1 MSDDTDEPTTP
12 TTPPAADAERAAEAS
27 SAAAGAESDTDTD
40 AAQPD
45 TDARAAGT
53 APAGRLGSAFAGI
66 RRSVA
71 RKPVAWLI
79 GGFAAVLVVGSG
91 GAVAVAAAT
100 MPTPSTT
107 AAAPAPAST
116 ASRPSAS
123 ATPTP
128 SATPTA
134 PARTVPAD
142 VAGPAPLRTCS
153 VAGPASAAGLGQFEG
168 FVMNASTGETL
179 LDRNGQTPARTGS
192 VMKTLTTAT
201 ALNDLGGDYRIPTTV
216 VSEGAGTIAI
226 VGHGDPTLS
235 AGGGTVYPGAP
246 TLADLAQQV
255 KARLGD
261 TPVSTIV
268 TDDTYW
274 NDADAWDPTWPVS
287 ERTIGY
293 QPEVMAL
300 MVDGDRANPA
310 AATSPRSTDPVGRAG
325 AAFRTA
331 LANAGV
337 VGAGSATITK
347 RATTGSDTIAEVQS
361 QPVSTLIGQMI
372 PNSDNTLAEM
382 LARVSSKQSGSDGS
396 AASLTGVYQKA
407 LSAYGLNPAGIVI
420 KDGSGESGANAVS
433 PALVSQLMVKVAAG
447 EKGLGTLAQSLPV
460 AGVSGTLSSRFTGAN
475 AVARGKVHAKTGW
488 IDTANTLGG
497 YIDAADGTRLTFG
510 FYALGSS
517 RAAALPALDA
527 ITAAVYRCGNNLSN
541 G

>member
-1 MSDDTDEPTTP
+1 MSDATDRPDEPATSDE
-12 TTPPAADAERAAEAS
+12 PAAPAAS
-27 SAAAGAESDTDTD
+27 STPGDDAGDSPETASAPSD
-40 AAQPD
+40 
-45 TDARAAGT
+45 
-53 APAGRLGSAFAGI
+53 GRLGSALAGI

-71 RKPVAWLI
+71 RKPVAWAI
-79 GGFAAVLVVGSG
+79 GGFAAILMVGSG
-91 GAVAVAAAT
+91 GAVAMAAAT
-100 MPTPSTT
+100 MPTPSST
-107 AAAPAPAST
+107 AAGPGPVST
-116 ASRPSAS
+116 ASRPSSSSS
-123 ATPTP
+123 AAPSA

-134 PARTVPAD
+134 PARSVPAD
-142 VAGPAPLRTCS
+142 VAGPSALRTCS
-153 VAGPASAAGLGQFEG
+153 VAGPAGAAGLGQFEG

-179 LDRNGQTPARTGS
+179 FDRNGQTPARTGS

-201 ALNDLGGDYRIPTTV
+201 ALTDLGGDYRIPTTV

-261 TPVSTIV
+261 TPVGTIV

-274 NDADAWDPTWPVS
+274 NDADAWDPSWPVS

-325 AAFRTA
+325 AAFRSA

-347 RATTGSDTIAEVQS
+347 RATTGSDTIAQVQS

-382 LARVSSKQSGSDGS
+382 LARISSKQSGSDGS

-407 LSAYGLNPAGIVI
+407 LGAYGLNASGIVI
-420 KDGSGESGANAVS
+420 KDGSGESGDNAVS

-460 AGVSGTLSSRFTGAN
+460 AGVSGTLSSRFTGAS